1 MYHQAW
7 QKRCPPLQSLLGA
20 QRKVNPGWFLAAGLH
35 LSPVQIQ
42 GLYSDFVTRRV
53 NLPPGGLL

>member
-20 QRKVNPGWFLAAGLH
+20 QRKENAGWFLAAGL
-35 LSPVQIQ
+35 LAGP
-42 GLYSDFVTRRV
+42 
-53 NLPPGGLL
+53 